1 MSTRSW
7 SFIAAG
13 VLTLFALMGF
23 ALGYWLNRPSTRKKD
38 QKSED
43 ELPPIE

>member
-13 VLTLFALMGF
+13 ALLILAMAGF
-23 ALGYWLNRPSTRKKD
+23 AIGYLLNRPRKEKENPEESQD
-38 QKSED
+38 
-43 ELPPIE
+43 